1 VRRLLLPLAAAAVL
15 LFALAGPAA
24 AHPLGNYTVNRGVAV
39 TIAAGR
45 VDLRYIVDMAE
56 IPAFT
61 EIEAIDADAD
71 GRRTADE
78 ERFYAAERC
87 DAAQAAL
94 QLALDAKPILLAAD
108 GSPPLTF
115 PVGAGGLSTLRLEC
129 HFAADLGGVG
139 SGTLTVTDS
148 TDDGHVG
155 WREVTI
161 AAGAGVRLFDADVP
175 AASPSALLTSY
186 PTDRLE
192 SPPDVRQGRAAFVLG
207 AGTSTVAAPAGPSTL
222 PPTAGDPLGA
232 LVGADLSPQLVILA
246 LLLAAGLGAA
256 HAVSPGHG
264 KTLVAAYLVGSRGT
278 VRQALALGITVAATH
293 TAGVLVLGV
302 LVLAGGE
309 LLLPETAIGWLTV
322 ASGALTA
329 ALGIGLVV
337 RALRAGGRSHTHDH
351 HREHDHNHD
360 HGHEHPHP
368 HPHRSEVSVR
378 GVALLG
384 AAGGLVP
391 SASALIVLL
400 AGITTGRLTFG
411 LALIGAFGVGMAL
424 VLGGIAVATTLARDW
439 LGRHVPGEA
448 PLLVQRAAR
457 LVPIGSGMLVLG
469 IGLVLAVTAVTRL
482 G

>member
-1 VRRLLLPLAAAAVL
+1 
-15 LFALAGPAA
+15 
-24 AHPLGNYTVNRGVAV
+24 
-39 TIAAGR
+39 
-45 VDLRYIVDMAE
+45 AE

-61 EIEAIDADAD
+61 EIEAIDADAN
-71 GRRTADE
+71 GRRTAAE
-78 ERFYAAERC
+78 EGAYASARC
-87 DAAQAAL
+87 EAAHAAL
-94 QLALDAKPILLAAD
+94 QLALDAQPIPLAAEAAPAL
-108 GSPPLTF
+108 SF
-115 PVGAGGLSTLRLEC
+115 PEGAGGLATLRLEC
-129 HFAADLGGVG
+129 HFAADLGGAR
-139 SGTLTVTDS
+139 SGLLSIADT

-161 AAGAGVRLFDADVP
+161 AARAGVRLADADVP
-175 AASPSALLTSY
+175 AASPSELLTSY

-192 SPPDVRQGRAAFVLG
+192 SPPDVRHGSARFAPG
-207 AGTSTVAAPAGPSTL
+207 AGSSTVAAEAGVPPL
-222 PPTAGDPLGA
+222 APTAGDPLGA
-232 LVGADLSPQLVILA
+232 LVGADLSPQLAILA

-278 VRQALALGITVAATH
+278 VRQALGLGVTVAATH

-302 LVLAGGE
+302 LVLAGGQ

-322 ASGALTA
+322 VSGALTA
-329 ALGIGLVV
+329 VLGLGLVF
-337 RALRAGGRSHTHDH
+337 RALRTRPHSHGHDRHHDH
-351 HREHDHNHD
+351 DHRHA
-360 HGHEHPHP
+360 HPHP
-368 HPHRSEVSVR
+368 HPHGSELSVR

-384 AAGGLVP
+384 VAGGLVP

-400 AGITTGRLTFG
+400 AAITTGRLAFG

-424 VLGGIAVATTLARDW
+424 VLGGIAVATTLAREW

-448 PLLVQRAAR
+448 PAIVRRAAR

-469 IGLVLAVTAVTRL
+469 IGLVLAVTAVARL

>member
-1 VRRLLLPLAAAAVL
+1 MRRLLLPVAAAAL
-15 LFALAGPAA
+15 LLLVTARPAS
-24 AHPLGNYTVNRGVAV
+24 AHPLGNYTVNRAVAL
-39 TIAAGR
+39 TIATDR
-45 VDLRYIVDMAE
+45 VQLRYVVDMAE

-61 EIEAIDADAD
+61 EIEAIDADAN
-71 GRRTADE
+71 GRTAAE
-78 ERFYAAERC
+78 EQVYAATRC
-87 DAAQAAL
+87 DAAHAAL
-94 QLALDAKPILLAAD
+94 QLALDARPISLSVDAAPTL
-108 GSPPLTF
+108 SLPE
-115 PVGAGGLSTLRLEC
+115 GAGGLWTLRLEC
-129 HFAADLGGVG
+129 RFAADLHGAR
-139 SGTLTVTDS
+139 SGTLTVADA

-161 AAGAGVRLFDADVP
+161 AAAPGVRLADADVP
-175 AASPSALLTSY
+175 AASPSSLLTSY

-192 SPPDVRQGRAAFVLG
+192 SPPDVRQGSVRFAPG
-207 AGTSTVAAPAGPSTL
+207 AGTSAAAAVGGPSPL
-222 PPTAGDPLGA
+222 APTAGDPLGA
-232 LVGADLSPQLVILA
+232 LIGADLSPQLVALA

-278 VRQALALGITVAATH
+278 VRQALGLGMTVAATH

-302 LVLAGGE
+302 LILAGGQ

-322 ASGALTA
+322 VSGALSA
-329 ALGIGLVV
+329 VLGLGLVV
-337 RALRAGGRSHTHDH
+337 RAVRARGQSHMHAHD
-351 HREHDHNHD
+351 HD
-360 HGHEHPHP
+360 HGHGHAHP
-368 HPHRSEVSVR
+368 HPHRSELSVR

-384 AAGGLVP
+384 VAGGLVP

-400 AGITTGRLTFG
+400 AAITTGRLAFG

-448 PLLVQRAAR
+448 PPIVRRAAR